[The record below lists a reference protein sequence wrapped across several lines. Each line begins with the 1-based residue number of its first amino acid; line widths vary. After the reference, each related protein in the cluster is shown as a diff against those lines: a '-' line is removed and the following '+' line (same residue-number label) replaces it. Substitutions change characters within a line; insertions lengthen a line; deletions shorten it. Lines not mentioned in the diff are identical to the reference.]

1 MANTHKNAQFAHLF
15 ELFET
20 LATRRTRAT
29 DAGEPLDKDDTH
41 ALSIPPD
48 LQPVFRNLATLVTPR
63 TGSGNA
69 THRGRRNTVA
79 VPSSSEHIDNDS
91 DSESIAKFPLGKQY
105 PFKFRM
111 MLHKLYELEDWGRK
125 VREVLE
131 RSQMEY
137 KPLSE
142 KENISE
148 RKVAMRE
155 YQLED
160 NETSRV
166 HFPAESGANS
176 PMKRAG
182 RPRSHTIAS
191 SGGKGKEPQGA
202 RLHPE
207 ARDNE
212 RAVKKRCV
220 GRKLSISGVDVGDKA
235 VWVYEA
241 TVASS
246 EINESRSSFNV
257 EPVPPSVTRYGA
269 LQQHGPRKE
278 VMIRRRVNSLMSVGS
293 VIADR
298 APQVEARSREKR
310 RSTSTV
316 VVVKCC

>member
-1 MANTHKNAQFAHLF
+1 MANTPKNAEFAHLF

-29 DAGEPLDKDDTH
+29 DAGESLDTDDTNT
-41 ALSIPPD
+41 LSIPPD

-69 THRGRRNTVA
+69 ARRGRRNTVA
-79 VPSSSEHIDNDS
+79 VPSSSGHIDKDS
-91 DSESIAKFPLGKQY
+91 DSESVAKFPLGKQY

-125 VREVLE
+125 VREILE

-142 KENISE
+142 NEEGRKAATKENQS
-148 RKVAMRE
+148 
-155 YQLED
+155 ED
-160 NETSRV
+160 NESGSV
-166 HFPAESGANS
+166 HFSGEFGANS
-176 PMKRAG
+176 PMKRTG

-191 SGGKGKEPQGA
+191 SWGKGKEPQGT
-202 RLHPE
+202 RLHTE
-207 ARDNE
+207 ARDDE

-220 GRKLSISGVDVGDKA
+220 GRKKSMSGVDVGEKA

-246 EINESRSSFNV
+246 EIHECRSNFIV
-257 EPVPPSVTRYGA
+257 TPVPPSATRYAA
-269 LQQHGPRKE
+269 LQPDGRKE
-278 VMIRRRVNSLMSVGS
+278 AVTRRRVNSLISVGS
-293 VIADR
+293 VIEDR
-298 APQVEARSREKR
+298 TQQVELRSRKNR
-310 RSTSTV
+310 RSTSV
-316 VVVKCC
+316 AVVKCC